1 MTDETPQDQEFDA
14 VFLQLVTSLQIATMT
29 DLGKII
35 NPATSKAERN
45 MERAQNTIDILA
57 MLQRK
62 TQGNLSKPEQDFID
76 HVLYELRMNFVDE
89 SERPSSAAESESKP
103 ESETKPDAESQPET
117 APEPEKTEDE
127 EKPTES

>member
-29 DLGKII
+29 DLGKIV
-35 NPATSKAERN
+35 NPATNKAERN

-89 SERPSSAAESESKP
+89 SERPSTAADSDSKPDSEAKSESEP
-103 ESETKPDAESQPET
+103 QPEA
-117 APEPEKTEDE
+117 APEPKKKPDE
-127 EKPTES
+127 EKPAES